1 MTKEEALQKANDYC
15 NEKSYTTETLTDEF
29 KDKFADFFAKKYTD
43 TDADDEAL
51 TADLKF
57 NLDTA
62 FSATSRGI
70 TAKQKTHDAEI
81 LAFKNQIAELNKKLG
96 KQDTPPPT
104 VEIPDEIKQQLAEL
118 KQFKNEESRK
128 EKYARIIKL
137 AKANIRQDLHRSFE
151 TFAKDVNVELDK
163 DDDEQAKAM
172 CARFQEI
179 FRDSIGDIKPL
190 APRQVQKRED
200 ELIASIGKIK
210 VV

>member
-1 MTKEEALQKANDYC
+1 M
-15 NEKSYTTETLTDEF
+15 
-29 KDKFADFFAKKYTD
+29 
-43 TDADDEAL
+43 
-51 TADLKF
+51 KF

-104 VEIPDEIKQQLAEL
+104 FEIPDEIKQQLAEL

-151 TFAKDVNVELDK
+151 TFAKDVNIELDK

-200 ELIASIGKIK
+200 EFIASIGKIK